1 MQIELETAEDLRSA
15 LETDGTAQEL
25 KYVCLVLEDEI
36 STLSKLPAE
45 EIKDHPGVLLFEDD
59 DETEEDVEAYVLTEE
74 DKERFLDE
82 LCGLLEQA
90 EEEHSVRVRREM
102 ELQYIADDELEM
114 RRHYEV

>member
-1 MQIELETAEDLRSA
+1 MQIELETAEQLRSE
-15 LETDGTAQEL
+15 LDTNGTAQEL

-36 STLSKLPAE
+36 SALAKLPAE

-82 LCGLLEQA
+82 LCDLLKQA
-90 EEEHSVRVRREM
+90 EEEHSVRVRCEM
-102 ELQYIADDELEM
+102 DLQHIADDELEM

>member
-1 MQIELETAEDLRSA
+1 MQIELETAEQLRSE
-15 LETDGTAQEL
+15 LDTNGTAQEL

-36 STLSKLPAE
+36 SALAKLPAE

-82 LCGLLEQA
+82 LCDLLKQA
-90 EEEHSVRVRREM
+90 EEEHSVRVRSEM
-102 ELQYIADDELEM
+102 ELQCIADDEREM
-114 RRHYEV
+114 LHHYKV

>member
-1 MQIELETAEDLRSA
+1 MQIELETAEQLRSD
-15 LETDGTAQEL
+15 LDTNGTAQEL

-36 STLSKLPAE
+36 SALAKLPAE
-45 EIKDHPGVLLFEDD
+45 EIKDPPGVLLFEDD

>member
-1 MQIELETAEDLRSA
+1 MQIELETAEDLRSE
-15 LETDGTAQEL
+15 LDTNGTAQEL

-36 STLSKLPAE
+36 SALAKLPAE
-45 EIKDHPGVLLFEDD
+45 EIKDHPGVLLFDD

-82 LCGLLEQA
+82 LCALLEQA
-90 EEEHSVRVRREM
+90 EEEHSARVRSEM

>member
-1 MQIELETAEDLRSA
+1 MQIELEAAESLRRA
-15 LETDGTAQEL
+15 LETDGTAQEI
-25 KYVCLVLEDEI
+25 KYDCLVLEDEI
-36 STLSKLPAE
+36 SALVKLPAE

-82 LCGLLEQA
+82 LCDLLKQA
-90 EEEHSVRVRREM
+90 EEEHSVRVRCEM
-102 ELQYIADDELEM
+102 DLQHIADDELEM

>member
-36 STLSKLPAE
+36 SALAKLPAE

-114 RRHYEV
+114 RRHYKV

>member
-1 MQIELETAEDLRSA
+1 MQIELETAEDLRSE
-15 LETDGTAQEL
+15 LDTNGT
-25 KYVCLVLEDEI
+25 
-36 STLSKLPAE
+36 AE

-82 LCGLLEQA
+82 LCDLLKQA
-90 EEEHSVRVRREM
+90 EEEHSVRVRCEM
-102 ELQYIADDELEM
+102 DLQHIADDELEM

>member
-1 MQIELETAEDLRSA
+1 MQIELEAAENLRSI

-25 KYVCLVLEDEI
+25 KYACLVLEDEI
-36 STLSKLPAE
+36 SALAKLPAE
-45 EIKDHPGVLLFEDD
+45 EMKDYPGVLLFEDD
-59 DETEEDVEAYVLTEE
+59 ETGEDVEAYVLTEE

>member
-25 KYVCLVLEDEI
+25 KYVCLALEDEI
-36 STLSKLPAE
+36 SALAKLPAE

-59 DETEEDVEAYVLTEE
+59 ETKEDVEAYVLTEE

-82 LCGLLEQA
+82 LCDLLKQA
-90 EEEHSVRVRREM
+90 EEEHRARVRCEM
-102 ELQYIADDELEM
+102 DLQHIADDELEM

>member
-1 MQIELETAEDLRSA
+1 MQIELETAEDLRGELDA
-15 LETDGTAQEL
+15 DGTAQEL

-36 STLSKLPAE
+36 SALAKLPAE
-45 EIKDHPGVLLFEDD
+45 EIKDHPGVLLFGDD

-82 LCGLLEQA
+82 LCDLLEQA